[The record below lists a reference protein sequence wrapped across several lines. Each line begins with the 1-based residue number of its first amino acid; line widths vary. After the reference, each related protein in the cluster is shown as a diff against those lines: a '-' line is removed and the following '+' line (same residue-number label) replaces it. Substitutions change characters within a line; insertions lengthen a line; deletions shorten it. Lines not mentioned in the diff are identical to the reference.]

1 MKSQSHVLRALVAM
15 LAAALTAMPASP
27 AWAQRVAGVGD
38 DAAPIPKGGY
48 RILLG
53 GLWNDYEKVFTPDG
67 TVGTR
72 RVLSGLATDKFGIA
86 LLPQL
91 TAAQAGIRALS
102 GVGTFALSL
111 GALEARGEVRQSIA
125 PLALDYGVTKRLS
138 LRVVVPYAESRDVS
152 QLVLNRNGT
161 GANVG
166 RNPAYET
173 TGAAVRAS
181 NGALIGQIESA
192 RAALAAEIAR
202 CTNATASGC
211 DAVRANPAGAQALV
225 SRAQQTRSHLVTVYG
240 DGTRGGS
247 PVVPLTGSTVHAAV
261 VAGIA
266 ALRADFGAFG
276 ITNIAAGVQ
285 PAAATVVFGPGGI
298 GTIAGDTSF
307 GVGYRQLGN
316 TRRAG
321 VGDVDFTATL
331 LLFDSFR
338 ADQVKRLLSPTRAV
352 RSNVTLGWR
361 FGTAGADRTEDAF
374 DVPIGEGANALLVR
388 STTDILF
395 NRWAWVSATVRAAQP
410 MADRIA
416 VSLPLRNEA
425 GTFGA
430 PVTAVSAARTLG
442 RRLDVE
448 LAPRMSIGEYF
459 GLSAAVLMRHW
470 GADRYDGA
478 ASDPNATDANTVT
491 QVAQAATVQ
500 SRTLS
505 AAAFG
510 LSFSTLSSY
519 VRGRSRFPAEVIYT
533 HTVPLAASGGEVP
546 VMASDRLELRV
557 YTGFPR
563 R

>member
-1 MKSQSHVLRALVAM
+1 MKSQSHVLRAMVAL
-15 LAAALTAMPASP
+15 LAAALTAMPASTVQ
-27 AWAQRVAGVGD
+27 AQRVAGVGD
-38 DAAPIPKGGY
+38 DAVPVPKGGY

-53 GLWNDYEKVFTPDG
+53 GLWNDYDKVFTPGG
-67 TVGTR
+67 TSGKR
-72 RVLSGLATDKFGIA
+72 AVLAGLATDNLGIS

-91 TAAQAGIRALS
+91 GAAQAGIRALS
-102 GVGTFALSL
+102 GVSNFALSL
-111 GALEARGEVRQSIA
+111 GPLEARGEVRQSIA
-125 PLALDYGVTKRLS
+125 PLSLDYGITKRLS
-138 LRVVVPYAESRDVS
+138 LRVLVPYAESRDVS
-152 QLVLNRNGT
+152 QLVLNRAGT

-166 RNPAYET
+166 RNPAYGT
-173 TGAAVRAS
+173 TGAAVRAT
-181 NGALIGQIESA
+181 NGALVGQIESA

-202 CTNATASGC
+202 CANATATGC
-211 DAVRANPAGAQALV
+211 DAIRANPAGAQALV
-225 SRAQQTRSHLVTVYG
+225 SRAQQTRSNLVTVYG
-240 DGTRGGS
+240 DGTRGGA
-247 PVVPLTGSTVHAAV
+247 PVVPLTGSTVHTAV
-261 VAGIA
+261 VSSIA
-266 ALRADFGAFG
+266 ALRADFGAYG
-276 ITNIAAGVQ
+276 ITNIAAGAQ
-285 PAAATVVFGPGGI
+285 PAPATVVFGPGGI
-298 GTIAGDTSF
+298 GTVAGDTAF

-321 VGDVDFTATL
+321 VGDVDLTATL
-331 LLFDSFR
+331 LLFDSFK

-352 RSNVTLGWR
+352 RSNITLGWR

-388 STTDILF
+388 STTDVLF

-410 MADRIA
+410 IADRVAIA
-416 VSLPLRNEA
+416 LPLRDEA

-430 PVTAVSAARTLG
+430 PVTAASAARTLG
-442 RRLDVE
+442 TRFDVE
-448 LAPRMSIGEYF
+448 LAPRMSIGEFF
-459 GLSAAVLMRHW
+459 GLSAAYLVRHW
-470 GADRYDGA
+470 GSDTYDA
-478 ASDPNATDANTVT
+478 AGSTETAALNASATSLTVP
-491 QVAQAATVQ
+491 

-546 VMASDRLELRV
+546 VIASDRLELRI